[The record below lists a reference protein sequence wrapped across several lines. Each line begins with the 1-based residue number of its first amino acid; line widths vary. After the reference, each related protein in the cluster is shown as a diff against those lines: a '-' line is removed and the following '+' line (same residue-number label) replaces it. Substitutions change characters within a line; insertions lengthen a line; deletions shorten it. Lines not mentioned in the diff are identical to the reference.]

1 MADNFA
7 LEATVTAGRTIATD
21 QIGSVDFPRGKLV
34 HGADGVNDGD
44 VSKANPLPIGG
55 NTAADGSGTLVPLLV
70 DAAGNLQIDVISAPT
85 TAVTGTFWQAT
96 QPVSAASLPLP
107 SGAATAAKQP
117 ALGTAGTASSDV
129 LTVQGIASMTAL
141 KVDGSAVTQPV
152 SDGGGSLTVD
162 GTVAVTGTFWQA
174 TQPVSLASV
183 PSHDVTNAGTFA
195 TQAAQSGTWNIGT
208 VTTVT
213 TCSTVT
219 TVSTLTGSGIAHD
232 AADSGNPHKIGAKA
246 TAALSG
252 ATLVSAGDRTDLY
265 AGVDGVQITRPH
277 CNLEDVV
284 SGNASNTD
292 GTSTSLIAAQG
303 AGVKTYLTA
312 IILTNTSASNIY
324 VEIKDNTTVK
334 LTIPVPA
341 NSGAVVT
348 LPVPL
353 GGTANTAWNFD
364 PSTSA
369 TTVYC
374 SAVGFKSKV

>member
-1 MADNFA
+1 MADN
-7 LEATVTAGRTIATD
+7 TVLNSGTGGDTLATD
-21 QIGSVDFPRGKLV
+21 DIGGVKYPRGKITL
-34 HGADGVNDGD
+34 GADGVNDGD
-44 VSKANPLPIGG
+44 VSSANPLPVTGTVAITGVATAANQSTG
-55 NTAADGSGTLVPLLV
+55 NTAL
-70 DAAGNLQIDVISAPT
+70 AAIQ
-85 TAVTGTFWQAT
+85 TAVETIDNAISGSEMQVDI
-96 QPVSAASLPLP
+96 VSSALPT
-107 SGAATAAKQP
+107 GAATEAKQP
-117 ALGTAGTASSDV
+117 ALGTAGTASADV
-129 LTVQGIASMTAL
+129 ITVQGIASMTAL

-152 SDGGGSLTVD
+152 SAASLPLPAGASTSANQTTLIGHVD
-162 GTVAVTGTFWQA
+162 GIEALLGTIDADTGTLA
-174 TQPVSLASV
+174 GAVSGSEMQV
-183 PSHDVTNAGTFA
+183 DIVS
-195 TQAAQSGTWNIGT
+195 GT
-208 VTTVT
+208 VT
-213 TCSTVT
+213 
-219 TVSTLTGSGIAHD
+219 TLTGSGVAHD

-246 TAALSG
+246 TASLSG
-252 ATLVSAGDRTDLY
+252 ATMVAAGDRTDLF
-265 AGVDGVQITRPH
+265 AGIDGVQITRPH

-312 IILTNTSASNIY
+312 IILTNTSSSNIY
-324 VEIKDNTTVK
+324 VEIKDGATAK

-364 PSTSA
+364 PSAAT